1 MTKLEQLADGI
12 YDIATHKRT
21 LFLDETVAYED
32 LLRAAQKVVDW
43 ASAYVDEQTGM
54 PRHHWVCHLHVNR
67 RDRFGHR
74 HCTCGATALFTALAA
89 FRAAEAKGPA

>member
-32 LLRAAQKVVDW
+32 LLRAAQAVVD
-43 ASAYVDEQTGM
+43 AAGVYVDAPSDE
-54 PRHHWVCHLHVNR
+54 PSHHWYCALHKIR
-67 RDRFGHR
+67 LKP
-74 HCTCGATALFTALAA
+74 CTCGAAALFTALAA

>member
-1 MTKLEQLADGI
+1 MTRLEQLAWYQESYEEFGLFDGQR
-12 YDIATHKRT
+12 DA
-21 LFLDETVAYED
+21 D
-32 LLRAAQKVVDW
+32 LLRAAQTVVDW

-89 FRAAEAKGPA
+89 FRAAEAKEPT